1 MKNIVEFLPTWDR
14 YMIFGFVAFV
24 VLGLLIFVFNRM
36 KQTSIKSLKG
46 KYDYIRQYEMKLIQY
61 SIVCVIIGGSL
72 ILNTVA
78 TEFVAQYPT
87 MFFFR
92 LFIIVAVNLI
102 LGFTLIK
109 YIEFNYP
116 DKLEKTLHKLR
127 YTPRISP
134 KSGKPMKL
142 LSEEEE
148 DVHLSEGQ
156 QVEEDIF
163 SVDYDVWIDEESGY
177 TQIEKYVGNSQAE
190 ECPSCHYHTL
200 KVLNEEIL
208 QSPTTLEDGRLM
220 KHYKCDVCSY
230 RMKKEFKVAKLES
243 HQMNVPA
250 GKELN

>member
-1 MKNIVEFLPTWDR
+1 MKNIVDFLPTWDK
-14 YMIFGFVAFV
+14 YMVFGFVAFV

-36 KQTSIKSLKG
+36 KQASIKNQKI
-46 KYDYIRQYEMKLIQY
+46 KYDYIRQYEINMIQY
-61 SIVCVIIGGSL
+61 SVISVVIGASF

-78 TEFVAQYPT
+78 TEFVSEYPT

-92 LFIIVAVNLI
+92 LVIIVAVNLI
-102 LGFTLIK
+102 LGFTLVK
-109 YIEFNYP
+109 YIQFNYP
-116 DKLEKTLHKLR
+116 DKLEKKLHKLR

-142 LSEEEE
+142 LSEEDE

-156 QVEEDIF
+156 QAEEDIF
-163 SVDYDVWIDEESGY
+163 SIDYDVWIDEESGY

-208 QSPTTLEDGRLM
+208 QSPTVLEDGRLM

-230 RMKKEFKVAKLES
+230 RMKKEFKVAKLEA
-243 HQMNVPA
+243 HEANVPA

>member
-1 MKNIVEFLPTWDR
+1 MKNIVDFLPTWDK
-14 YMIFGFVAFV
+14 YMVLGFVLFV
-24 VLGLLIFVFNRM
+24 VLGFLIFAYNRI
-36 KQTSIKSLKG
+36 KQGSIKSLKN
-46 KYDYIRQYEMKLIQY
+46 KYDYIRRYEIQLIQY
-61 SIVCVIIGGSL
+61 SVISLVIGASF

-78 TEFVAQYPT
+78 TEFVSEYPT

-92 LFIIVAVNLI
+92 LVIIVAVNLI

-116 DKLEKTLHKLR
+116 DKLEKKLHKLR

-148 DVHLSEGQ
+148 DIHLSEGQ
-156 QVEEDIF
+156 QAEEDIY

-177 TQIEKYVGNSQAE
+177 TQIEKYLGSSQAE

-208 QSPTTLEDGRLM
+208 QSPTIGEEGKLM

-230 RMKKEFKVAKLES
+230 RMKKEFKVARLEP
-243 HQMNVPA
+243 HDLNVPA